1 MRWPWARSELRAAGD
16 GAEDATALAI
26 ADLEDRALGIRGDPA
41 TLALVQ
47 AGVGM
52 IEAAFAAARV
62 RPAVPA
68 LNPAMLALMGRA
80 AAIRGEFAAAV
91 ELEAGAGVLRPGTAV
106 EIRGGAAP
114 ATWRYRL
121 SLVAPNGPVERTY
134 PADAVAH
141 IVWHADPARPWRGQS
156 PLRTARLTAESAVGA
171 ERSMGRELQIKPA
184 RLVPAPGLD
193 PKQAAQRRRQGARGR
208 GARRGMGPRRRPGG
222 PHDRRGRP
230 DAGDVLRPDPAGGI
244 VTLRSASATEIA
256 AALGIPTPL
265 ISPDA
270 AGQGQR
276 EAYRRFALLT
286 VAPMLNVAA
295 GALREALDMPSLRLD
310 VGPLGAIDTI
320 SRARVAKALVDAGW
334 SRDQAAA
341 AAGLVAD
348 LDPLDSD
355 MGE

>member
-1 MRWPWARSELRAAGD
+1 MRWPWVRSELRAAGD

-52 IEAAFAAARV
+52 IEAAFAVARV

-68 LNPAMLALMGRA
+68 LDPAMLALMGRA
-80 AAIRGEFAAAV
+80 AAIRGEFTGAV
-91 ELEAGAGVLRPGTAV
+91 ELEAGQGVLRPGTAV

-171 ERSMGRELQIKPA
+171 ERTMTRELAIKPA

-193 PKQAAQRRRQGARGR
+193 PKQAAEIADKVRDGGVRGVGWGR
-208 GARRGMGPRRRPGG
+208 GGG
-222 PHDRRGRP
+222 ATGR
-230 DAGDVLRPDPAGGI
+230 ATGGGDPTPAVLRPDPASGI

-295 GALREALDMPSLRLD
+295 GVLREALDMPALRLD

-355 MGE
+355 PGE

>member
-1 MRWPWARSELRAAGD
+1 M
-16 GAEDATALAI
+16 
-26 ADLEDRALGIRGDPA
+26 
-41 TLALVQ
+41 
-47 AGVGM
+47 
-52 IEAAFAAARV
+52 
-62 RPAVPA
+62 
-68 LNPAMLALMGRA
+68 
-80 AAIRGEFAAAV
+80 
-91 ELEAGAGVLRPGTAV
+91 LRPGTAV

-156 PLRTARLTAESAVGA
+156 PLQTARLTAESAVGA
-171 ERSMGRELQIKPA
+171 ERTMTRELRIKPA
-184 RLVPAPGLD
+184 RLIPAPGLD
-193 PKQAAQRRRQGARGR
+193 PKQAADVADKVREGGVRGVGWGR
-208 GARRGMGPRRRPGG
+208 GGG
-222 PHDRRGRP
+222 QAGRTTG
-230 DAGDVLRPDPAGGI
+230 AGDPTPAVLRPDPAGGI

-295 GALREALDMPSLRLD
+295 GALREALDMPSLRMD